1 MPPQPQQPSV
11 LALTPETGASP
22 CLDSDGATD
31 TVRLVLPLPD
41 GVVAGA
47 PVADH
52 QPAGKK
58 RKKGKAAK
66 ESSSFEFHLDG
77 DGEHG
82 DPEPFLQALEEQQ
95 HLLQVSQLVQDGVFD
110 GETYKLTVF
119 ILGTRNPP
127 APCCSPSLC
136 AWSIERLYC
145 SHTLCVCMC
154 LCCGWH
160 RDTFWRR
167 NVALQSLSKQEM
179 RPLND
184 YESCPAINVSK
195 KTTRSSRYIDH

>member
-95 HLLQVSQLVQDGVFD
+95 HLLQGH
-110 GETYKLTVF
+110 
-119 ILGTRNPP
+119 ILAAERSIAESLEARN
-127 APCCSPSLC
+127 A
-136 AWSIERLYC
+136 AAERLRKL
-145 SHTLCVCMC
+145 S
-154 LCCGWH
+154 
-160 RDTFWRR
+160 RNQREQEDDTIIKFAKLLHYKQVRLR
-167 NVALQSLSKQEM
+167 ELQETHAAQPEG
-179 RPLND
+179 D
-184 YESCPAINVSK
+184 
-195 KTTRSSRYIDH
+195 